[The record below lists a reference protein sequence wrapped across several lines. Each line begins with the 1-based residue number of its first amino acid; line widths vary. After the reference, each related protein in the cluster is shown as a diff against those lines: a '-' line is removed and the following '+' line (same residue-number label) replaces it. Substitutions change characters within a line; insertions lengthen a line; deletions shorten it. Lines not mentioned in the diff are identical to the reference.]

1 MKMEA
6 ISDEA
11 RLLDRCEID
20 TAEQLSSYKAELEQR
35 IETASASR
43 STLYRKQRSA
53 AVRSD
58 EELLAS
64 VKAEIA
70 ALTAELKKL
79 RKEVKLCEG
88 IALRSGAIQE
98 KIEAIEQDEQT
109 REEDLRNEQ
118 FRRRGGTGR
127 SVKP

>member
-1 MKMEA
+1 M
-6 ISDEA
+6 
-11 RLLDRCEID
+11 
-20 TAEQLSSYKAELEQR
+20 
-35 IETASASR
+35 
-43 STLYRKQRSA
+43 
-53 AVRSD
+53 RSD

-127 SVKP
+127 SVKS

>member
-1 MKMEA
+1 MEA
-6 ISDEA
+6 ISEEA
-11 RLLDRCEID
+11 RLLDRCRID

-35 IETASASR
+35 IETALTSR
-43 STLYRKQRSA
+43 SELYRKRRSA
-53 AVRSD
+53 AVKAD
-58 EELLAS
+58 EEKLS
-64 VKAEIA
+64 DVKAEISV
-70 ALTAELKKL
+70 LTAELKKL

-98 KIEAIEQDEQT
+98 KVEAIEQDEQT

-118 FRRRGGTGR
+118 FRRCGGTGR